1 MPQLRDSGTHALTG
15 SDGVD
20 AARSPQ
26 YGTGERIFGI
36 ETEYGVSMTGGERRI
51 DAREVAATMFL
62 PMVAQARST
71 NTYLRNG
78 ARLYLDVGSHPEYA
92 TAETRDPFDALEQD
106 LAGESVIRGLALQ
119 AQERIRAKVGEHA
132 TVHVFKNNVDSAGHA
147 FGCHEN
153 YLVRRYVPLPVIERE
168 LLPFLITRQLFSGAG
183 RVTDHGFEL
192 SQRADYL
199 DEAVS
204 SATTRAR
211 PMVNTRDE
219 PHADPDQFRRLHVI
233 IGDSNRSQF
242 VTFMKL
248 ATTHLVLG
256 VIESSVRAGRASG
269 FQACTLA
276 DPNLANRAISRDI
289 TGRTAVR
296 LASDRGDGN
305 AAWHPEGSASA
316 LDIQQHY
323 LDIVRKAV
331 TADPDSVSGTL
342 PRTDV
347 SHVLDDWQGLL
358 DLIAAN
364 DVAALADRLDWA
376 AKYRLLSALG
386 GHGRRIDPW
395 RAQQLDMDYHDIVN
409 GSVYPA
415 LVRRGMM
422 RVLVSELDVGRAV
435 DRPPADTRAA
445 MRGQFVREA
454 MRCGARFSCDW
465 TRLTLSEPVH
475 GEVVMLDPFDAGP
488 SPAFDEVLARLE
500 KSASQT

>member
-1 MPQLRDSGTHALTG
+1 
-15 SDGVD
+15 
-20 AARSPQ
+20 
-26 YGTGERIFGI
+26 
-36 ETEYGVSMTGGERRI
+36 
-51 DAREVAATMFL
+51 
-62 PMVAQARST
+62 
-71 NTYLRNG
+71 
-78 ARLYLDVGSHPEYA
+78 
-92 TAETRDPFDALEQD
+92 
-106 LAGESVIRGLALQ
+106 
-119 AQERIRAKVGEHA
+119 
-132 TVHVFKNNVDSAGHA
+132 
-147 FGCHEN
+147 
-153 YLVRRYVPLPVIERE
+153 
-168 LLPFLITRQLFSGAG
+168 
-183 RVTDHGFEL
+183 
-192 SQRADYL
+192 
-199 DEAVS
+199 
-204 SATTRAR
+204 
-211 PMVNTRDE
+211 
-219 PHADPDQFRRLHVI
+219 
-233 IGDSNRSQF
+233 
-242 VTFMKL
+242 MKL

-347 SHVLDDWQGLL
+347 PRVLDDWQGLL